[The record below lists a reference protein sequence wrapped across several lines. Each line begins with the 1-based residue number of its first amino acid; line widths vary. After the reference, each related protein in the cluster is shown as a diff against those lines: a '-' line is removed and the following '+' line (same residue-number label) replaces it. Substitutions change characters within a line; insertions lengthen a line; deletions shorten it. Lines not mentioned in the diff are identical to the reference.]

1 MNAAVITDKLGLHSL
16 RQRHWYIQSTC
27 ATSPHAR
34 NEDLMPATTWIV
46 ECNSIYAM
54 SIPTV
59 DIYVAVLAG
68 ASIRDQRVCYNISS
82 STTCSRLKLLLS
94 DSRMHEQY
102 FIFTTASPLGSTTS
116 IRCCC
121 HPDRIEA
128 ATAPMLKSRVS
139 TLFKHTLD
147 SYTAIKDKEIW
158 EGTSNPSLHY
168 L

>member
-1 MNAAVITDKLGLHSL
+1 MIIQPSNIEFLYPCTNKLSCKLFHPHYTLITTHASL
-16 RQRHWYIQSTC
+16 YNLFQATNSYINKSNNNKIVSFFWQEHQY
-27 ATSPHAR
+27 ATSLSPIIFLH
-34 NEDLMPATTWIV
+34 
-46 ECNSIYAM
+46 
-54 SIPTV
+54 
-59 DIYVAVLAG
+59 
-68 ASIRDQRVCYNISS
+68 QR
-82 STTCSRLKLLLS
+82 TCSLFKLLLS

-121 HPDRIEA
+121 HPDQIEA

-139 TLFKHTLD
+139 TLFKHTLG

-168 L
+168 LW